1 MRRLAGLA
9 LAALASSLLAVVSP
23 PVSAQGS
30 FRVICYHEVRDD
42 VRDYPDSFAADASGI
57 VAQFAWLQAN
67 GYNPVSLEAIVQSR
81 AGGKPLPDKA
91 VLLSFDDAYDSFYT
105 RVFPLLREFRF
116 PAVLGVVGKWIDE
129 PNTARITYGEKANVR
144 NATFPS
150 WAQLREIAASGLVE
164 IASHSYDLHRG
175 VPANPQGNEQPAAT
189 TRIFDPASGRYEED
203 AAWRERVRADLARN
217 SSRIEKETGRRPRAM
232 VWPYGSYN
240 GELVR
245 IAAELGMPVTLTL
258 EEGTNTPQVPLSEV
272 RRVLIQHNP
281 ALGDFTLE
289 TRGPIHRE
297 PVRVVQLS
305 LDTLHDAD
313 PVRQEANLS
322 VLLDR
327 IDTLQPTHVFL
338 EATTDRDRD
347 GVADEAWFPNRH
359 LPMRADLFNRVAW
372 QLATRTDVKV
382 FAVLPVAGFRLAPGQ
397 VAEVYGDLA
406 RHAPIDGLV
415 FLRDRAGAAG
425 GDFERDTD
433 ALAAAARPWR
443 ALTIAREATGPA
455 PGHAGADFLL
465 LPSSGGAVDPAAGRA
480 DARVVYLLRGDG
492 EAPIAHRMR
501 ALQLGGALNFGYGGD
516 DYLRDRPALPRIA
529 PAMSLRDQPR

>member
-1 MRRLAGLA
+1 MRPHAGLA
-9 LAALASSLLAVVSP
+9 LMALLLACAAP
-23 PVSAQGS
+23 MAGAQGS

-42 VRDYPDSFAADASGI
+42 VRDYPDAFATDASAL

-67 GYNPVSLEAIVQSR
+67 GYVPVSLEAIVQSR

-91 VLLSFDDAYDSFYT
+91 VLLSFDDAYESFYT
-105 RVFPLLREFRF
+105 RVYPLLREFRF
-116 PAVLGVVGKWIDE
+116 PALLGVVGKWIDE

-150 WAQLREIAASGLVE
+150 WAQLREMAGSGLVE
-164 IASHSYDLHRG
+164 IASHTYDLHRG

-189 TRIFDPASGRYEED
+189 TRIHDPASGRYED
-203 AAWRERVRADLARN
+203 DGAWRERVSADLARN
-217 SSRIEKETGRRPRAM
+217 SSRIETETGRRPRAI

-245 IAAELGMPVTLTL
+245 IAAELGMTVALTL
-258 EEGTNTPQVPLSEV
+258 EAGTNTPQVPLTAI
-272 RRVLIQHNP
+272 RRVLLQHNP
-281 ALGDFTLE
+281 ALVDFSLE

-297 PVRVVQLS
+297 PVRVVQLA
-305 LDTLHDAD
+305 LDALHDSE
-313 PVRQEANLS
+313 PLRQEAKLS
-322 VLLDR
+322 VLLER
-327 IDTLQPTHVFL
+327 IDTLRPTHVFL
-338 EATTDRDRD
+338 EAASDAD
-347 GVADEAWFPNRH
+347 GDGLADAAWFPNRH
-359 LPMRADLFNRVAW
+359 LPMRADLLNRVAW

-382 FAVLPVAGFRLAPGQ
+382 FAVLPVAGLRLAPAQ

-406 RHAPIDGLV
+406 RHVPIDGLV
-415 FLRDRAGAAG
+415 FLRERTGAAGG

-443 ALTIAREATGPA
+443 ALKIAREATRQP
-455 PGHAGADFLL
+455 PGHAGADFILM
-465 LPSSGGAVDPAAGRA
+465 PDAVDPSAGRS

-492 EAPIAHRMR
+492 EEPIAQRMGM
-501 ALQLGGALNFGYGGD
+501 LQLGGALNFGYRGD

-529 PAMSLRDQPR
+529 PAMSLRYQPR